1 MEADPDFIIEP
12 FKRKPDFRSDKGK
25 NLETWGTG
33 KQPDMDLR
41 AKVKKT
47 QR

>member
-25 NLETWGTG
+25 NLETGETG
-33 KQPDMDLR
+33 K
-41 AKVKKT
+41 
-47 QR
+47 